1 MTSLHAISATVIYQL
16 EIFRRPTSYHIITPK
31 GVQRTK
37 RIAALKPDRLQ
48 EAIAMEPSDAALF
61 QNRALCFQK
70 LARWQSVV
78 NDATKAAELAPSSVR
93 A

>member
-1 MTSLHAISATVIYQL
+1 M
-16 EIFRRPTSYHIITPK
+16 
-31 GVQRTK
+31 
-37 RIAALKPDRLQ
+37 ALKTDRLQ

-78 NDATKAAELAPSSVR
+78 DDATKAAELAPSSVPET